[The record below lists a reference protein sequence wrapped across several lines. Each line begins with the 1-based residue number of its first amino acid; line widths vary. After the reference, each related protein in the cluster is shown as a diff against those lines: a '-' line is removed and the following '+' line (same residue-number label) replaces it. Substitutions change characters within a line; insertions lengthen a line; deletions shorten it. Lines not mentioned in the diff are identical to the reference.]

1 MSTTTRTIALFA
13 ALAAV
18 TLSAS
23 PAVAQAAKKETK
35 PAVKH
40 ETMAQLKAEAKITEA
55 AAKATAL
62 AKVPGGWVKASEL
75 ERENGKLL
83 YSFDIATK
91 GKTGIDEVQVDAIT
105 GAQIGGVVHE
115 TAKMEKAE
123 AKAEAKE
130 KQAALKGAMKME
142 KRSDKMDKMDVKKP

>member
-1 MSTTTRTIALFA
+1 MKRTKAGLLAACA
-13 ALAAV
+13 AL
-18 TLSAS
+18 TLSAT
-23 PAVAQAAKKETK
+23 PAFAQTATTMK
-35 PAVKH
+35 PAAQSVKH
-40 ETMAQLKAEAKITEA
+40 ETMAQLRAEAKVSEA

-62 AKVPGGWVKASEL
+62 AKVPGGRVKSSGL

-105 GAQIGGVVHE
+105 GALIGGVVHE
-115 TAKMEKAE
+115 TPKMEKAE

-130 KQAALKGAMKME
+130 AKAAAKEMKHDM
-142 KRSDKMDKMDVKKP
+142 KDMKKP

>member
-1 MSTTTRTIALFA
+1 MKKSSSTFVLA
-13 ALAAV
+13 ALAAL
-18 TLSAS
+18 TLSTA
-23 PAVAQAAKKETK
+23 PAFAQATTA
-35 PAVKH
+35 AAKH

-62 AKVPGGWVKASEL
+62 SKVPGGHVKASEL

-91 GKTGIDEVQVDAIT
+91 GKSGIDEVQVDAIT
-105 GAQIGGVVHE
+105 GAQIGTVVHE

-123 AKAEAKE
+123 AKAEKKEAK
-130 KQAALKGAMKME
+130 AAAREAKHDMKEM
-142 KRSDKMDKMDVKKP
+142 KKP